1 MNQFIRLAQA
11 PAIAV
16 VFASVWF
23 SGCATPESGGRATVL
38 SLPYGQFDQTFG
50 SGWRPIFDRR
60 EYGKAAA
67 LIEDYL
73 RSHHELTVGQ
83 QKFLHLHAAMLLA
96 LEGRNFRA
104 IKHADQAVCHETAPE
119 LGQSWNDMVAATR
132 AFLAHDRASLLA
144 ARERLAAAQYPQ
156 LKYIDRLCDTF
167 GSSYADMYWWAR
179 LCPAVTFPQD
189 ASPPHRAAAEK
200 LAKAF
205 GFSATAVTTYP
216 QPSCIWVELRD
227 FAPESAAMGYVI
239 IHSPDGTHITASNQ
253 YWLDAAVERFIK
265 SSQESN
271 GHREAPFGLSTSFN
285 LAR

>member
-1 MNQFIRLAQA
+1 M
-11 PAIAV
+11 
-16 VFASVWF
+16 
-23 SGCATPESGGRATVL
+23 
-38 SLPYGQFDQTFG
+38 
-50 SGWRPIFDRR
+50 
-60 EYGKAAA
+60 
-67 LIEDYL
+67 
-73 RSHHELTVGQ
+73 
-83 QKFLHLHAAMLLA
+83 
-96 LEGRNFRA
+96 
-104 IKHADQAVCHETAPE
+104 TARGIG
-119 LGQSWNDMVAATR
+119 LSWNDMVAATR
-132 AFLAHDRASLLA
+132 AFLAQDRASLLA
-144 ARERLAAAQYPQ
+144 ARERLAAAGYPE

-179 LCPAVTFPQD
+179 LCPAVAFPQD
-189 ASPPHRAAAEK
+189 ASPAHRAAAEK

-205 GFSATAVTTYP
+205 SFPATAVTTYP

-265 SSQESN
+265 SSRQSN

>member
-50 SGWRPIFDRR
+50 SGWRPLFDFR

-67 LIEDYL
+67 L
-73 RSHHELTVGQ
+73 
-83 QKFLHLHAAMLLA
+83 
-96 LEGRNFRA
+96 
-104 IKHADQAVCHETAPE
+104 
-119 LGQSWNDMVAATR
+119 MV
-132 AFLAHDRASLLA
+132 
-144 ARERLAAAQYPQ
+144 AAQYPQ
-156 LKYIDRLCDTF
+156 IRYIDRLCDTF
-167 GSSYADMYWWAR
+167 GSSYAEMYWWAR

-189 ASPPHRAAAEK
+189 ASPPHRAAAEQ

-205 GFSATAVTTYP
+205 GFSATGVTTYP

-239 IHSPDGTHITASNQ
+239 IHSPDGTHITAS
-253 YWLDAAVERFIK
+253 
-265 SSQESN
+265 SQ
-271 GHREAPFGLSTSFN
+271 
-285 LAR
+285 